1 MHLVWIVNDLI
12 PFLFL
17 ISNRQSWSQNVSVYR
32 GILVTVVTKCQDNF
46 IYLSPCMIGDITP
59 QNRSNVAERKRE
71 RERYF
76 PLENMMGKNM
86 SIFHF
91 CFNINKDVMQTDSLG
106 QFEWQWKFKTQ
117 CRSISEPC
125 LWISLFPVLCSP
137 FLIYLREWPPL
148 TTQQLKRQ

>member
-71 RERYF
+71 REIF
-76 PLENMMGKNM
+76 PFGE
-86 SIFHF
+86 H
-91 CFNINKDVMQTDSLG
+91 DG
-106 QFEWQWKFKTQ
+106 QEYVHLSF
-117 CRSISEPC
+117 
-125 LWISLFPVLCSP
+125 LFQYKQRCHADR
-137 FLIYLREWPPL
+137 FIG
-148 TTQQLKRQ
+148 TI